1 MSYSVLHCP
10 AGIIK
15 YIRKKVGGVC
25 EQQEA
30 KLDCVT
36 GRLRDVAVKNYTE
49 GKM

>member
-1 MSYSVLHCP
+1 MLHCP

-15 YIRKKVGGVC
+15 YIRKRARGVY

-30 KLDCVT
+30 KLNCVT
-36 GRLRDVAVKNYTE
+36 GRLRDVAVKNYSE